1 MESLQKNKN
10 ALHNSKKK
18 YFAKNKILFLV
29 GILVTGAS
37 SGAHMNPAVSVAM
50 AVWGRLLT
58 KILVYLCLRICDDF
72 LSR

>member
-1 MESLQKNKN
+1 MLFTTEIEICCQMIKD
-10 ALHNSKKK
+10 
-18 YFAKNKILFLV
+18 FFLV

-58 KILVYLCLRICDDF
+58 KILVYLCLRICEDF